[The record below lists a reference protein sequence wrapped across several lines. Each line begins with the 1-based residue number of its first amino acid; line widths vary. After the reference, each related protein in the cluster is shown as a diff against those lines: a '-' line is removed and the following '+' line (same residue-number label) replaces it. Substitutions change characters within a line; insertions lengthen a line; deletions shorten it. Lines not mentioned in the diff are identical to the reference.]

1 MPFYEYRCDPCRA
14 IYETRH
20 GMNDPPV
27 ETCPK
32 CVCSVARVFSA
43 PNLNI
48 RQFSSPTEE
57 KYSKLSKTEEIARE
71 KKLQKDYERIWLPP
85 PVKHSPWDEGA

>member
-1 MPFYEYRCDPCRA
+1 MPSYEYRCDPCRA

-27 ETCPK
+27 ENCPK
-32 CVCSVARVFSA
+32 RGGALARVFSA

-48 RQFSSPTEE
+48 RHFTSPTEE
-57 KYSKLSKTEEIARE
+57 KYSKMSKTEEIARE
-71 KKLQKDYERIWLPP
+71 KELQKDYEKIWLPP
-85 PVKHSPWDEGA
+85 AVKHNPWDH